1 MREIF
6 IKHNPY
12 KNETEITI
20 DGKPVKKE
28 SALKVE
34 DRKLQEWVE
43 ELPEILVGEFNTK
56 SFRITFHGTLLDYE
70 DLLCVV
76 QEANK
81 QGFKIECVHIPA
93 KEFKDKEKA
102 IQSIFKE
109 IQNGPFHE
117 LKQPDLINAFQTAQS
132 AESPVNVI
140 ATMSAGKST
149 LINALIRQKLM
160 PAQNGACTAKIV
172 EIKDNDGN
180 TFDATAYSKNG
191 TQISTY
197 RKLTLARMKE
207 LNDKEKNPDIFR
219 IRIEG
224 DIPFVEADD
233 MSLVIVDTPGPNNS
247 RNEDH
252 KLATY
257 KMISESSKPLI
268 LYVLNATQLESND
281 DSELLGDVAE
291 SMSVGGK
298 QSKDRFLFIVNKLDQ
313 FAEGA
318 DSVTDSIGR
327 VREYLEL
334 KGIKNPNIY
343 LSSAA
348 TALDIRT
355 MLKDIK
361 VVGYTEEEREE
372 LNSEVDVAISQVQK
386 IYKNSELHLEQY
398 APLPKSIKDQIEAEL
413 AKAKRLAQADKS
425 EFKKRSEGIKRLALV
440 HSGIISIEAA
450 IRLYVTKY
458 AKTAKIKNVVDTFSK
473 KLENQ
478 YYVENLKKNIA
489 SNQEKQKEIVD
500 QISAIQAKIKNGKEA
515 QSFQDKIEKID
526 YSEEIRQIT
535 DDILIEAQKEV
546 EAKISTIA
554 AKLSEQEANNIYEKL
569 CQFTVDLQAKTY
581 VKLENIIVH
590 SVEKSAQDLLEEY
603 KQRIVNFSKDIS
615 AGEIHIDA
623 FKILSGEIS
632 NASEILKSSTKTEK
646 VEIGTHLEINM
657 NLTWY
662 KPWTWLDLVTDY
674 KNQEY
679 VSGSEM
685 AKCFFAPVQESLWD
699 AKDAVIQ
706 YGADE
711 TRKIKTFFQSEF
723 KELDQKLMEKLN
735 QMELCATDKRDVEQR
750 IAHAQKKLLWLD
762 DIKTR
767 VQKILEI

>member
-632 NASEILKSSTKTEK
+632 NASEILKFSTKTEK